1 MFRLPALAIFPDS
14 TVTDSEGI
22 FAVTENDPINE
33 TAMLGLLASLCLI
46 ALSKEK
52 DEDEIFQLE
61 DGD

>member
-14 TVTDSEGI
+14 TVTDPEEI

-33 TAMLGLLASLCLI
+33 IAMLGLLASLCLI

>member
-1 MFRLPALAIFPDS
+1 MFRLSALAIFPDS
-14 TVTDSEGI
+14 TVTDSERI
-22 FAVTENDPINE
+22 FAVIGNDPTNE
-33 TAMLGLLASLCLI
+33 TAMLGLLVSLCLI